1 MERIRA
7 IRLPSYRSAPLRSTR
22 PARNARKRANLIDFV
37 GESFHPGLAGGEGEI
52 RTPETLSN
60 SIDGSLPSLS
70 TLSGLRKSICVQ
82 EILFAKDSALPPDL
96 SGYRIRELEATNLMN
111 VEHQTKV

>member
-1 MERIRA
+1 M
-7 IRLPSYRSAPLRSTR
+7 SYSPKC
-22 PARNARKRANLIDFV
+22 PEID
-37 GESFHPGLAGGEGEI
+37 GLNGGEGEI

-60 SIDGSLPSLS
+60 SIDGILPSLS